1 MYTKLFFIPLL
12 SIAFLV
18 GCSPKTEKTE
28 QKTAENAEAAPKT
41 DTSKGDIV
49 ASLQGKWQSLDDSK
63 NIIEIKGN
71 DFITIYDG
79 KEVSKESLEVS
90 AETDKD
96 CAAASSVDLKGQK
109 IFMTKGQFDASCFSL
124 IRVDAQSLEYS
135 MVGGTGNTLK
145 FKKI

>member
-1 MYTKLFFIPLL
+1 MNSKLFFIPLL
-12 SIAFLV
+12 SVAFLV
-18 GCSPKTEKTE
+18 SCGTKTEKTE
-28 QKTAENAEAAPKT
+28 QKTAESSAAAPKT

-79 KEVSKESLEVS
+79 KEVSKESLEAS
-90 AETDKD
+90 AETNKT
-96 CAAASSVDLKGQK
+96 CAAASSVDLAGQN

-124 IRVDAQSLEYS
+124 IHVDEKGLEYS